1 MHSLLVRL
9 ILVMASAALPMAAA
23 ADDRA
28 LLIDAF
34 TKAMARGNYSMQID
48 TEMKGRPYRTEMKV
62 SYPDRYHMRSPDAEI
77 IILPQGTWM
86 NAGGQ
91 WMKVPMNMSQMIAGY
106 SKEAMQQGMSAISEV
121 RREGSESIDGCTT
134 DLYRYRTSGDFMGVK
149 KASTQVAAIC
159 RDTGLPLRLVT
170 EGKDAVTIH
179 YDFSSEVR
187 IAPPNG

>member
-1 MHSLLVRL
+1 MHSLIVRL
-9 ILVMASAALPMAAA
+9 LLVLASAALPAVAT

-34 TKAMARGNYSMQID
+34 TKAMARGSYAMQIE
-48 TEMKGRPYRTEMKV
+48 TEVKGRPYRTEMKV
-62 SYPDRYHMRSPDAEI
+62 SYPDRYHMRSPDTEI

-106 SKEAMQQGMSAISEV
+106 SKEAMQQGMASISEV
-121 RREGSESIDGCTT
+121 RREGSEAIDGCTA
-134 DLYRYRTSGDFMGVK
+134 DLYRYRTSGEFMGVK
-149 KASTQVAAIC
+149 QASTQVAAIC

-170 EGKDAVTIH
+170 EGKSAVTIH